1 MSGRVLSLFGS
12 IAVVAALLMSGVC
25 VGVPNSAR
33 AEDCLTAPDSSAP
46 QGSHW
51 YYHIDRAS
59 QRKCWHFRAPGDPA
73 QDATAAKSEAAP
85 SAQSPSMP
93 TPAGSNPSTSSRSV
107 ATAPVW
113 PQVAQPASTTDS
125 VVQRSMR
132 SIRETSPPQGSTRR
146 REISAQASEPSAWRP
161 HVAWLPDPPAVDTIK
176 AQESSTSARTRRCLD
191 PVHSKA
197 EALAPSDDAESTA
210 REAEPSTNVWT
221 IRSLRL
227 TPKVFFISALGLAV
241 VGTLFGILMKMAAAR
256 RRRLILND
264 PDSDQFDQ
272 AAEMMSNETIKTSMA
287 PSTNSNRNNRPNRGR
302 ITTPV
307 SHSERATAEPIKTNM
322 APPMSG
328 KRTTRPNPEQVAAA
342 VNHSEPTTTSG
353 RNNARDMNEI
363 RKGDDTL
370 AQLNQ
375 GLNDLLRAHGSA

>member
-51 YYHIDRAS
+51 YYHTDRAS
-59 QRKCWHFRAPGDPA
+59 QRKCWHFRAPSDPA

-93 TPAGSNPSTSSRSV
+93 TSVGSNPSTSSRSV

-125 VVQRSMR
+125 VVQRSTR
-132 SIRETSPPQGSTRR
+132 SIRETSPPQGSTSPK
-146 REISAQASEPSAWRP
+146 ISAQASEPAP
-161 HVAWLPDPPAVDTIK
+161 GAPVAWPDPPADITIK
-176 AQESSTSARTRRCLD
+176 AQESSTVQTGAAAD

-197 EALAPSDDAESTA
+197 EALASDDAESNA
-210 REAEPSTNVWT
+210 RDAESSTNVWT
-221 IRSLRL
+221 IHSLSL
-227 TPKVFFISALGLAV
+227 TPKVFLISALGLAV

-256 RRRLILND
+256 RRRLFND
-264 PDSDQFDQ
+264 PDSDQLDQ
-272 AAEMMSNETIKTSMA
+272 ATEMMSNETFKTSMA
-287 PSTNSNRNNRPNRGR
+287 PSTNSNGNNRPNRGR

-328 KRTTRPNPEQVAAA
+328 KRTTRLNREQVSAT
-342 VNHSEPTTTSG
+342 VSHSEPTTTGS
-353 RNNARDMNEI
+353 RDDARDKTEI

>member
-1 MSGRVLSLFGS
+1 MSGRTLSLVGA
-12 IAVVAALLMSGVC
+12 IAVVAALCMSGLWL
-25 VGVPNSAR
+25 GVPNSAR
-33 AEDCLTAPDSSAP
+33 ADDCLTAPNSSAP

-59 QRKCWHFRAPGDPA
+59 QRKCWHFRAPGEPA
-73 QDATAAKSEAAP
+73 QDATAQATSEAAP
-85 SAQSPSMP
+85 AAQSPSMP
-93 TPAGSNPSTSSRSV
+93 APFGSTPVTPSSGV
-107 ATAPVW
+107 DTAPVW
-113 PQVAQPASTTDS
+113 PQVPQAASTTDK
-125 VVQRSMR
+125 VVQRSTP
-132 SIRETSPPQGSTRR
+132 SILGTSPPQASTSSPQ
-146 REISAQASEPSAWRP
+146 ISAQAGEPAP
-161 HVAWLPDPPAVDTIK
+161 GPPVAWPDAPPAVGTIK
-176 AQESSTSARTRRCLD
+176 AQESSTVPIGAAAD

-197 EALAPSDDAESTA
+197 EALASDDADSTA
-210 REAEPSTNVWT
+210 RDAEPSTNVWT

-227 TPKVFFISALGLAV
+227 TPKVFLISALGLTV

-256 RRRLILND
+256 RRRLLND
-264 PDSDQFDQ
+264 PDSDQLDQ
-272 AAEMMSNETIKTSMA
+272 ATEMMSNETFKTSMA
-287 PSTNSNRNNRPNRGR
+287 PSTNSNGNNRPNRGR

-328 KRTTRPNPEQVAAA
+328 KRTTRLNREQVSAT
-342 VNHSEPTTTSG
+342 VSHSEPTTTGS
-353 RNNARDMNEI
+353 RDDARDKTEI

>member
-1 MSGRVLSLFGS
+1 MSGRTLSLVGS
-12 IAVVAALLMSGVC
+12 IAVVAALFMSGLC
-25 VGVPNSAR
+25 LSVPDSAR

-51 YYHIDRAS
+51 YYHTDRAS
-59 QRKCWHFRAPGDPA
+59 QRKCWHFRAPSDPA

-93 TPAGSNPSTSSRSV
+93 TSVGSNPSTSSRSV

-113 PQVAQPASTTDS
+113 PQVPQPASTTDS
-125 VVQRSMR
+125 VVQRSTR
-132 SIRETSPPQGSTRR
+132 SILEMSPPQGSTSPK
-146 REISAQASEPSAWRP
+146 ISAQASEPARGAP
-161 HVAWLPDPPAVDTIK
+161 VAWPDPPAVGTIK
-176 AQESSTSARTRRCLD
+176 AQESSTVPIGAAAD

-197 EALAPSDDAESTA
+197 EALASDDAESTA
-210 REAEPSTNVWT
+210 RDAEPSTNVWT

-227 TPKVFFISALGLAV
+227 TPKVFLISALGLAV

-256 RRRLILND
+256 RRRLFND
-264 PDSDQFDQ
+264 PDSDQLDQ
-272 AAEMMSNETIKTSMA
+272 ATEMMSNETFKTSMA
-287 PSTNSNRNNRPNRGR
+287 PSTNSNGNNRPNRGR

-328 KRTTRPNPEQVAAA
+328 KRTTRLNREQVSAT
-342 VNHSEPTTTSG
+342 VSHSEPTTTGS
-353 RNNARDMNEI
+353 RDDARDKIEI

>member
-59 QRKCWHFRAPGDPA
+59 QRKCWHFRAPSDPA

-113 PQVAQPASTTDS
+113 QQVAQPASTTDS
-125 VVQRSMR
+125 VVQRSTR
-132 SIRETSPPQGSTRR
+132 SIRETSPPQGSTSPK
-146 REISAQASEPSAWRP
+146 ISAQASEPAP
-161 HVAWLPDPPAVDTIK
+161 GAPVAWPDPPAVDTIK
-176 AQESSTSARTRRCLD
+176 AQESSTVPTGAAAD

-197 EALAPSDDAESTA
+197 EALASDDAESTA

-227 TPKVFFISALGLAV
+227 TPKVFLISALGLAV
-241 VGTLFGILMKMAAAR
+241 VGTLFGILVKMAAAR

-353 RNNARDMNEI
+353 RNNARDINEI